1 VSNAELWCNLGLCC
15 FYSNQYDTCLPCF
28 QRALEVADDSAAPD
42 VWYNIGQV
50 IVRGRGEGVE
60 GKGRKG
66 VTEAKI
72 VCLYHIIKYNIIMI

>member
-1 VSNAELWCNLGLCC
+1 M
-15 FYSNQYDTCLPCF
+15 
-28 QRALEVADDSAAPD
+28 ADDSAAPD